1 MKTPR
6 NKSFLSHLLGW
17 ISEEASD
24 DMNRVAKKMVE
35 GWWQGWGGGFLIL
48 SWASSFSSCNSPLST
63 FKSFFNFTAEFNAA
77 SSTQPFLI
85 ALPNQKWVISPFPEL
100 SSDFLFNLF
109 IWLRC
114 VSVAEG
120 GLQGMELLGSR
131 WDLSS
136 PTRDGTHAPC
146 SRRVKS

>member
-48 SWASSFSSCNSPLST
+48 SSNTSGSKLNKEEKGKSYYDKRENS
-63 FKSFFNFTAEFNAA
+63 
-77 SSTQPFLI
+77 I
-85 ALPNQKWVISPFPEL
+85 YH
-100 SSDFLFNLF
+100 
-109 IWLRC
+109 
-114 VSVAEG
+114 G
-120 GLQGMELLGSR
+120 
-131 WDLSS
+131 
-136 PTRDGTHAPC
+136 
-146 SRRVKS
+146 VK